1 MQRKKQDEQSK
12 IREYE
17 ESLIEEII
25 NDFSRRREERIK
37 YERQWELNR
46 NFLNGNQYCDI
57 NRRGDIVA
65 DEKTFFWQNRGVF
78 NHIAPIVES
87 RLARFSRI
95 SPTVYVRPRSDDDKD
110 VTSAD
115 VAEKLI
121 AEVFKNAD
129 VESAVRKATAWSE
142 TCGTSFYK
150 VIWDENGGEKIA
162 DVDGVSVYEGDVKIM
177 PLSPFEIFPDNLE
190 EESVYEQKSIIH
202 ARPMSIMEIYARYGV
217 MVEGEEINTNLYSVD
232 KKVLGTN
239 REKSSNQ
246 AIVIERYERPREDLP
261 QGRLVTVAGG
271 KLLQVQPLPYVNG
284 KKGERT
290 YPFIKQDC
298 ITVSGS
304 FFSSSIVERL
314 IPVQRAFNAVKNRK
328 HEFLNR
334 LSMGVMTV
342 EDGSVDVDD
351 LASDGLSPGKVLV
364 YRQGAKAPEMM
375 KDVTMPSEFNEE
387 EDKLI
392 NEFVI
397 ISGVSDVSSSSENA
411 TITSGSALE
420 ILVEQDNS
428 RLLTTAESIR
438 RCYLEIARHTI
449 RLYAQ
454 FMADIKAIK
463 YQDSFNKTRV
473 YYADKKATASDDVYV
488 ENANELLYSDS
499 QKKELLLKLY
509 SSGLLAD
516 ENGVLR
522 ATVKEKVLTLL
533 GYTDLDYRKGL
544 SRLQEEKALNE
555 NDKIRKYGLPTDE
568 VDDHSIHL
576 DEHVRYILS
585 EFNTLND
592 QEKQRLYQHVKEH
605 KQKLENEEKLKNE
618 RTN

>member
-162 DVDGVSVYEGDVKIM
+162 DVEGVSVYEGDVKIM

-190 EESVYEQKSIIH
+190 EESVAEQKSIIH

-239 REKSSNQ
+239 KEKSSNQ

-438 RCYLEIARHTI
+438 RCYLEIARQTI

-509 SSGLLAD
+509 NSGLLAD

-605 KQKLENEEKLKNE
+605 KQKLENEEKSKNE